1 MNLSRK
7 ESTGFGFDLHN
18 FSKDTTGIFFPCKFQ
33 LNKFCSGEKILEESP
48 QGEAEED
55 DEDKEF
61 PPLTKDKKVEV
72 KRFESQLKGMKY
84 DDKVDLIMET
94 IKPKRYGANM

>member
-18 FSKDTTGIFFPCKFQ
+18 FTKDTG
-33 LNKFCSGEKILEESP
+33 GEKILEESP